1 MKDYIIFIDA
11 SADID
16 RDFAASHDIR
26 FVPMHYTLGKEDRLS
41 TGPEPIEIMKQLY
54 NGQRNGDMTQ
64 TSQITP
70 QTYLDTFTPV
80 LKEGKEVIYLSLSS
94 GLTKTF
100 DNVCMAKAE
109 LDEQF
114 QDVHIYPVDTL
125 SATGGIGLLTEAAVK
140 NKENGM
146 SASEN
151 AENLKELS
159 HKVCH
164 VFMVEDLM
172 YLKRGGRISAAT
184 AMIGTVL
191 NVKPILIIAPD
202 GSLTTLR
209 TKRGVKGA
217 LKELISTWEATRDKS
232 LGDRIYVVHAD
243 AQDRA
248 DAIISAAKN
257 IDPDVDPA
265 QDMLCPV
272 IGAHTGPGMAAII
285 YFGDREA
292 ITK

>member
-16 RDFAASHDIR
+16 RNIAASQDIR

-41 TGPEPIEIMKQLY
+41 TGPEPIDIMKQLY
-54 NGQRNGDMTQ
+54 DGQRKGDMTQ

-70 QTYLDTFTPV
+70 QTYIDTFAPI

-109 LDEQF
+109 LDDRF
-114 QDVHIYPVDTL
+114 SDVHIYPVDTL
-125 SATGGIGLLTEAAVK
+125 SATGGIGLLAEAALK

-146 SASEN
+146 SAKEN
-151 AENLKELS
+151 AENLKELAS
-159 HKVCH
+159 RVCH

-184 AMIGTVL
+184 AVIGTVL

-209 TKRGVKGA
+209 TKRGVKSA
-217 LKELISTWEATRDKS
+217 IRDLISTWEATRDKS
-232 LGDRIYVVHAD
+232 MGSRIYVVHAD
-243 AQDRA
+243 APDRA
-248 DAIISAAKN
+248 DSIISAARS

-265 QDMLCPV
+265 LDMLCPV

-285 YFGDREA
+285 YFGDR
-292 ITK
+292 